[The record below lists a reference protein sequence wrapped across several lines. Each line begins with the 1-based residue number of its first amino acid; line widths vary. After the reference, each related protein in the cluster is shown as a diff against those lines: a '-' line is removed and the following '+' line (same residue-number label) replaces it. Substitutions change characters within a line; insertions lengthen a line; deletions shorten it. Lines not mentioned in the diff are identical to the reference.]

1 MEQPSAFIYLVAFGV
16 AAVGLAVAI
25 WPSKL
30 VAEYERMAAKSH
42 DALAR
47 SNQASFDPQHRQHNA
62 FTFRLVGI
70 GGVVMGFVIALLVF
84 AARM

>member
-1 MEQPSAFIYLVAFGV
+1 MEQPSALIYLVAGGV
-16 AAVGLAVAI
+16 AAVGFAVAI
-25 WPSKL
+25 WPSKV

-47 SNQASFDPQHRQHNA
+47 TNQAIFDPTKRQDNA

-70 GGVVMGFVIALLVF
+70 GGIVMGLVVALLVF